1 MAYLVILV
9 CSETF
14 LVNLGEVGEYFGDL
28 GELGDVFGSLG
39 EIGDIVGGLRVFIHK
54 YSRYW

>member
-1 MAYLVILV
+1 M
-9 CSETF
+9 
-14 LVNLGEVGEYFGDL
+14 NLGEIGEYFGDL